1 MKELVLLTARET
13 QIQTIYWKAESQGL
27 NKVLFLVHSYGD
39 MCTRYDWLARYF
51 TKQGWDVVSFDLA
64 SHGRS
69 GGLRSKWRSIDDL
82 IEDVACVVNHYKH
95 ELKGKTWVG
104 FGMGFGATLLNLYE
118 LKTEQSVFEKFLF
131 WAPMIRLSTRF
142 PKVLIDSIRYVNS
155 FTAHLNVLTL
165 QAALLTSNTE
175 NLYAAI
181 PDWDEDFGKVSAQTA
196 GILID
201 SGKTMVKRWDE
212 LSKPVWIGWGE
223 NDQFVDSS
231 WFKKKEEEVLNDNK
245 TFEHFSKAT
254 HFLDQND
261 LGLSI
266 IRKMNVW
273 LFASVEQENLDSIP
287 A

>member
-13 QIQTIYWKAESQGL
+13 QIQTIHWQAEGQSL
-27 NKVLFLVHSYGD
+27 NKVLLMVHSYGD

-69 GGLRSKWRSIDDL
+69 GGLRSKWRSVDDL
-82 IEDVACVVNHYKH
+82 IEDIACVMWHYKQ
-95 ELKGKTWVG
+95 ELKDKTWVG

-118 LKTEQSVFEKFLF
+118 LKTENSDFEKFLF

-175 NLYAAI
+175 SLYASI

-201 SGKTMVKRWDE
+201 SGKVLIKRWEE
-212 LSKPVWIGWGE
+212 LTKPTWIGWGE

-231 WFKKKEEEVLNDNK
+231 LLKKKEEEALDCNK
-245 TFEHFSKAT
+245 TFEHFSEAT
-254 HFLDQND
+254 HFLDQNE
-261 LGLSI
+261 LGYTI
-266 IRKMNVW
+266 AKKMNAW
-273 LFASVEQENLDSIP
+273 LFESVGQETLIP